1 MWLWVRLVINGNKQD
16 KYSRF
21 LEQCRETAAYLV
33 QNLFVQWRPEGHIG
47 SGRVRL
53 VDMDAGVGGLD
64 NKLLRTKERPKVLVK
79 VLLFQAGLTV
89 RG

>member
-1 MWLWVRLVINGNKQD
+1 MVVGMMIGMRMVMGCDGSEDGDGDDGDGDSDGGVRI
-16 KYSRF
+16 
-21 LEQCRETAAYLV
+21 
-33 QNLFVQWRPEGHIG
+33 
-47 SGRVRL
+47 
-53 VDMDAGVGGLD
+53 GLD